1 MLGNLHQFNAPP
13 SPHDVIERV
22 SGSLTVRDYFAA
34 SALEKLFVFEEEGFS
49 ELDIAKIAYTYA
61 DAMMEARK

>member
-1 MLGNLHQFNAPP
+1 MFGNLHKFNSPPPP
-13 SPHDVIERV
+13 SDKVQSV
-22 SGSLTVRDYFAA
+22 SGDLTVRDYFAA
-34 SALEKLFVFEEEGFS
+34 TALEKLFVFEEEGFS